1 MPDPKFPKIP
11 SNLDAIF
18 KSASQITKI
27 EGLVAPRI
35 PPGVEAAFKALRA
48 IPKVE
53 ALQVPQVDLSAFTE
67 MRKNALTVFPEWQR
81 QIAQQMQPM
90 ADLQRQMRQIALP
103 PQSVIDQFND
113 AAKNIRSSF
122 QFLVPSAE
130 QLEIFKQLSELEL
143 QKRAL
148 ERIGLL
154 PHRSMPVSLLTE
166 QDDDVL
172 RSSLQ
177 QHYTE
182 NWERIGDGIRERVN
196 SFDIDD
202 EAKAVMAEA
211 LEAHRNGHYRSV
223 CRLLLPEIE
232 RVARV
237 EFEGNRAGPV
247 NMKKVMVEPALD
259 LPLSKTRLNVF
270 RASPVRSPGRSPV
283 RPCRRE
289 EPLTASA
296 RSGPESARGHS
307 RHRRV
312 PLVLEFAQRDF
323 HDRFCLP
330 AHGCHQGGLK
340 AVRWAKL
347 MPRLPAASTP
357 HARCE
362 SAQSVLISDCGS
374 QETILKEGQGIRLCD
389 RQRALPEDQFRGG
402 HRLFRDDEGQYC
414 GCRKQGPHAR
424 RAPESDHQGLPEG
437 ITRNVRC
444 NRR

>member
-18 KSASQITKI
+18 KSASQLKKI
-27 EGLVAPRI
+27 EGLVVPRI

-81 QIAQQMQPM
+81 QITQQMQPM

-113 AAKNIRSSF
+113 TAKNIRLSF

-130 QLEIFKQLSELEL
+130 QLEIFKQLSELEV

-211 LEAHRNGHYRSV
+211 LDAHRNGHYRSV

-259 LPLSKTRLNVF
+259 LPLSKTRLNGYFVLLLF
-270 RASPVRSPGRSPV
+270 DHLADHLYVHVDEKNRLELQQDPVPNRHAAIHGIVVYRSFWNSLNV
-283 RPCRRE
+283 IFMTDFAFQLMAAIKE
-289 EPLTASA
+289 
-296 RSGPESARGHS
+296 
-307 RHRRV
+307 
-312 PLVLEFAQRDF
+312 AQR
-323 HDRFCLP
+323 
-330 AHGCHQGGLK
+330 QSGGL
-340 AVRWAKL
+340 
-347 MPRLPAASTP
+347 S
-357 HARCE
+357 
-362 SAQSVLISDCGS
+362 
-374 QETILKEGQGIRLCD
+374 
-389 RQRALPEDQFRGG
+389 
-402 HRLFRDDEGQYC
+402 
-414 GCRKQGPHAR
+414 
-424 RAPESDHQGLPEG
+424 
-437 ITRNVRC
+437 
-444 NRR
+444 

>member
-1 MPDPKFPKIP
+1 MPDPKIPKIP

-18 KSASQITKI
+18 KAASQLKKI
-27 EGLVAPRI
+27 EGLMPPSI
-35 PPGVEAAFKALRA
+35 PPGIEAAFEALRA

-53 ALQVPQVDLSAFTE
+53 ALQVPQVDVSAFTE

-81 QIAQQMQPM
+81 QITRQMQPM
-90 ADLQRQMRQIALP
+90 AHLQRQMRQIALP
-103 PQSVIDQFND
+103 AQSVIDQFND

-130 QLEIFKQLSELEL
+130 QLDIFRQLSELEV

-154 PHRSMPVSLLTE
+154 PHRSMPASLLTE

-182 NWERIGDGIRERVN
+182 NWERISEGIRERVN

-237 EFEGNRAGPV
+237 ELEGNRPGSV
-247 NMKKVMVEPALD
+247 NMNKVMVEPALE
-259 LPLSKTRLNVF
+259 LPLDKTRLNGYFALLLFDHLADHLYVHVDEKN
-270 RASPVRSPGRSPV
+270 RLKLQGDPVPNRHAAIHGMIVYRSFWNSLNV
-283 RPCRRE
+283 IFM
-289 EPLTASA
+289 TD
-296 RSGPESARGHS
+296 
-307 RHRRV
+307 
-312 PLVLEFAQRDF
+312 FAFQ
-323 HDRFCLP
+323 
-330 AHGCHQGGLK
+330 
-340 AVRWAKL
+340 L
-347 MPRLPAASTP
+347 MAAIK
-357 HARCE
+357 E
-362 SAQSVLISDCGS
+362 AQSQSD
-374 QETILKEGQGIRLCD
+374 
-389 RQRALPEDQFRGG
+389 
-402 HRLFRDDEGQYC
+402 
-414 GCRKQGPHAR
+414 
-424 RAPESDHQGLPEG
+424 GL
-437 ITRNVRC
+437 N
-444 NRR
+444 

>member
-1 MPDPKFPKIP
+1 MPDPKIPKIP

-18 KSASQITKI
+18 KAASQLKKI
-27 EGLVAPRI
+27 EGFMPPSI
-35 PPGVEAAFKALRA
+35 PPGIEAAFEALRA

-53 ALQVPQVDLSAFTE
+53 ALQVPQVDVSAFTE

-81 QIAQQMQPM
+81 QITRQMQPM
-90 ADLQRQMRQIALP
+90 VHLQRQMRQIALP
-103 PQSVIDQFND
+103 AQSVIDQFND

-130 QLEIFKQLSELEL
+130 QLDIFRQLSELEV

-154 PHRSMPVSLLTE
+154 PHRSMPASLLTE

-182 NWERIGDGIRERVN
+182 NWERISEGIRERVN

-237 EFEGNRAGPV
+237 ELEGNRAGSV
-247 NMKKVMVEPALD
+247 NMNKVMVEPALE
-259 LPLSKTRLNVF
+259 LPLDETRLNGYFALLLFDHLADHLYVHVDEKKPLE
-270 RASPVRSPGRSPV
+270 ASGRS
-283 RPCRRE
+283 R
-289 EPLTASA
+289 AQ
-296 RSGPESARGHS
+296 SARGHS
-307 RHRRV
+307 WYDRI
-312 PLVLEFAQRDF
+312 PLVLEFSERDF

-330 AHGCHQGGLK
+330 THGCHQGGPK
-340 AVRWAKL
+340 SVRWA
-347 MPRLPAASTP
+347 
-357 HARCE
+357 
-362 SAQSVLISDCGS
+362 
-374 QETILKEGQGIRLCD
+374 
-389 RQRALPEDQFRGG
+389 
-402 HRLFRDDEGQYC
+402 
-414 GCRKQGPHAR
+414 
-424 RAPESDHQGLPEG
+424 
-437 ITRNVRC
+437 
-444 NRR
+444 

>member
-1 MPDPKFPKIP
+1 MK
-11 SNLDAIF
+11 
-18 KSASQITKI
+18 KI
-27 EGLVAPRI
+27 EGLVVPRI
-35 PPGVEAAFKALRA
+35 PPDVEAAFKALRA

-81 QIAQQMQPM
+81 QITQQMQPM

-113 AAKNIRSSF
+113 AAKNFRSSF
-122 QFLVPSAE
+122 QFPVPSAE
-130 QLEIFKQLSELEL
+130 QLEIFKQLSELEV

-172 RSSLQ
+172 RSTLQ

-182 NWERIGDGIRERVN
+182 NWERIGEGIRERVN

-202 EAKAVMAEA
+202 EAKAVMVEA

-259 LPLSKTRLNVF
+259 LPLSETRLNGYFALLLFDHLADHLYV
-270 RASPVRSPGRSPV
+270 RVDEKNRLELQQDPVPNRHAAIHGIVVYRSFWNSLNV
-283 RPCRRE
+283 IFMTDFAFQLMAAIKE
-289 EPLTASA
+289 
-296 RSGPESARGHS
+296 
-307 RHRRV
+307 
-312 PLVLEFAQRDF
+312 AQR
-323 HDRFCLP
+323 
-330 AHGCHQGGLK
+330 QSGGL
-340 AVRWAKL
+340 
-347 MPRLPAASTP
+347 
-357 HARCE
+357 
-362 SAQSVLISDCGS
+362 
-374 QETILKEGQGIRLCD
+374 
-389 RQRALPEDQFRGG
+389 
-402 HRLFRDDEGQYC
+402 
-414 GCRKQGPHAR
+414 
-424 RAPESDHQGLPEG
+424 
-437 ITRNVRC
+437 N
-444 NRR
+444 